1 MLFQGIKIAIVCDWL
16 TSFGGAERVILALH
30 KMFPE
35 APIYTSLYR
44 KDAMEPFH
52 DADIRTSFLQKI
64 PGAVNHHQWY
74 LMLLPYAF
82 EQFNFEEYD
91 IVISS
96 SHACSKGIITKP
108 DTLHVCYCHSPMRY
122 VWDSWREYVD
132 QYHFS
137 RILKPFIFWCLH
149 DMRLWDRLAA
159 QRVDKYMTN
168 SEFVRSRIR
177 KYYRSEAKVIY
188 PPVDVDL
195 FTPSKDTDDFFLAV
209 GRLVPYKRFDLLV
222 DTFNISGLPLKIC
235 GTGPEMKHLKKRAQK
250 NIIFLENATDSEL
263 SSLYSHC
270 RAFLFPQ
277 CEDFGIAPLEA
288 MACGRPVIAYGKGG
302 ALETVVKD
310 KTGIFFQ
317 EQTVESL
324 LDALNRF
331 SRMKF
336 DSEKIRK
343 HALSF
348 SPKHFEESFMSELSR
363 FWRDFTFLEKYN
375 LEQKAR

>member
-1 MLFQGIKIAIVCDWL
+1 
-16 TSFGGAERVILALH
+16 
-30 KMFPE
+30 MFPE

-44 KDAMEPFH
+44 KEGMEAFH

-74 LMLLPYAF
+74 LMLLPYVF
-82 EQFNFEEYD
+82 EQFNLDAYD

-108 DTLHVCYCHSPMRY
+108 TTLHVCYCHSPMRY
-122 VWDSWREYVD
+122 VWDSWREYID
-132 QYHFS
+132 QYHFPS
-137 RILKPFIFWCLH
+137 VLKPFIFWCLH

-168 SEFVRSRIR
+168 SEFVRGRIQ
-177 KYYRSEAKVIY
+177 KYYWSDAKVIY
-188 PPVDVDL
+188 PPVDVDC
-195 FTPSKDTDDFFLAV
+195 FTPSKKYFSPSKEDYFLAV

-222 DTFNISGLPLKIC
+222 DAFNISGLPLKIC
-235 GTGPEMKHLKKRAQK
+235 GTGSEMNRLKQCAKK
-250 NIIFLENATDSEL
+250 NISFLGNVSDAEL
-263 SSLYSHC
+263 VILYSRC
-270 RAFLFPQ
+270 KAFLFPQ

-288 MACGRPVIAYGKGG
+288 MSCGRPVIAYGKGG
-302 ALETVVKD
+302 ALETIVRN

-331 SRMKF
+331 SQMKF
-336 DSEKIRK
+336 DATTIRK
-343 HALSF
+343 HALTF
-348 SPKHFEESFMSELSR
+348 GPNHFEKAFLSALSR
-363 FWRDFTFLEKYN
+363 FWDDFAREK
-375 LEQKAR
+375 L